1 MYYVKQ
7 TRLARLKDVM
17 TITAVDTLR
26 HMATPKQISF
36 VRDLLATR
44 EVDAATAEHIEDTIS
59 AGHYTKSHASEDIN
73 AFLKLPTRAKAT
85 GGMQTLLAS
94 VPKSKYAIP
103 ADELE
108 LSSVKVAND
117 LLFVEIKEYMNT
129 LYIRTLHGAPGAFN
143 RGKLTAEQT
152 KEVITILSVD
162 PYKYTQ
168 LFGKHY
174 SCCGSCGAEL
184 TDARSRELQLGP
196 ECRKKFGF

>member
-1 MYYVKQ
+1 
-7 TRLARLKDVM
+7 M
-17 TITAVDTLR
+17 TIIATDTFR

-44 EVDAATAEHIEDTIS
+44 EVDADIAAHIEDTIS
-59 AGHYTKSHASEDIN
+59 AGYYSKWHASEDIN
-73 AFLKLPTRAKAT
+73 AFLALPKRAKAT
-85 GGMQTLLAS
+85 GGMQALLSS

-103 ADELE
+103 AAELE
-108 LSSVKVAND
+108 LSSVQIAND
-117 LLFVEIKEYMNT
+117 LFFVEIKEYMNT
-129 LYIRTLHGAPGAFN
+129 LYIRSLHGAPGAFN
-143 RGKLTAEQT
+143 RAKLTAEQT
-152 KEVITILSVD
+152 KDVIAILATD

-168 LFGKHY
+168 LFGKHH